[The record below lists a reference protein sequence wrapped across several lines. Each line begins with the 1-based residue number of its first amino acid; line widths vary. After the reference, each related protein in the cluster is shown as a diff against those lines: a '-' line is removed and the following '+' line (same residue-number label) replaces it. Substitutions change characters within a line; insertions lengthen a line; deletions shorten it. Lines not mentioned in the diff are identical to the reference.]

1 MEPLPSVRTFTKLRK
16 AIYAINNSAKG
27 ICLGTLVKLS
37 DGDAGPWL
45 YPEEVEGQYDD
56 NPVLSEEVPGH
67 EELEESLRGGLG
79 ADDDVQNMFC
89 CGGRVILPSHDV
101 KSVVLKLLDGPL
113 EKKTGRLDGSSGE
126 FWSQRN

>member
-16 AIYAINNSAKG
+16 AIYAINKG

-37 DGDAGPWL
+37 NGDAAGPWL

-56 NPVLSEEVPGH
+56 NPVVSEEVLGH
-67 EELEESLRGGLG
+67 EELEESLRGGSG
-79 ADDDVQNMFC
+79 ANDDVQTMFC

-101 KSVVLKLLDGPL
+101 KSVVLKLFDGSL
-113 EKKTGRLDGSSGE
+113 EKKMGRRDGSSGE